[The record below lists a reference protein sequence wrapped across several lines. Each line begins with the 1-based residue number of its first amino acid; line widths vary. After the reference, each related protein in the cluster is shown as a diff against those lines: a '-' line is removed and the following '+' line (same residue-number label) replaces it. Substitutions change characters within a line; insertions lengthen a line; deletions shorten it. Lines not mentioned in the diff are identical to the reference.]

1 MGSPAIFLCILS
13 PEGDGQVLSE
23 YCSSHEHTSDGELL
37 YPTHRKMSY
46 RYHHMLGLSEFPEE
60 PAAFLLY
67 PALYR
72 LYVPYHPPCAHIG
85 YKAPV
90 GFLFF
95 GGFFIVWHC
104 GRGLSILPKQ
114 EQLCILSQFPYTFG
128 IQALHQ
134 AVNV

>member
-1 MGSPAIFLCILS
+1 
-13 PEGDGQVLSE
+13 
-23 YCSSHEHTSDGELL
+23 
-37 YPTHRKMSY
+37 MSY